1 MRQQIIEAMRL
12 ATKNW
17 DAHYF
22 LPLSNTIG
30 SRRRRR
36 RRSFPHALQLACNLT
51 APRPPTTPSNKIQ
64 MQTQKANTSSTH
76 TTNEPLL
83 T

>member
-1 MRQQIIEAMRL
+1 MRQQIIEAVRL

-22 LPLSNTIG
+22 LPLPNTIG
-30 SRRRRR
+30 TRR
-36 RRSFPHALQLACNLT
+36 RRSFPHALQLACNLSP
-51 APRPPTTPSNKIQ
+51 PRSPTTPSNKIQ